1 MPATGPG
8 DARRSGPGSARATIC
23 GSAVPRGFP
32 VPVVVPSDLLFMLV
46 GFAIASY
53 SIVANDALQ
62 TLGTFLSSNRERPWW
77 VLWLFA
83 MGILYAVLI
92 YGWVANGGDTSFGRL
107 ERVPLPRPFTW
118 VYLVPPLV
126 LLLLTRR
133 GIPVSTTFLILTI
146 FAPENLGA
154 MFAKSI
160 IGYGVAFAAAI
171 GLYMAIAEVVERRFL
186 DTAHLPPPRA
196 WVAAQWIST
205 GFLWS
210 QWLIQDL
217 ANIFVYAPRRLSVEW
232 LVFALALMAALH
244 AYTFK
249 THGGAIQQVVTS
261 KTNTHDIRSA
271 TIVDFVFGLIL
282 LVFKEW
288 SRIPMSTTWVF
299 LGLLAGREIAMAVRL
314 QARPLPDTFRL
325 IGRDGL
331 KVATGLAVSVA
342 LALGLPPLA
351 DALLRSAPGV
361 PRPAAAQVAPAP
373 VGHQPPVTLRPVQ
386 PDLFAAP
393 NALVNALAD
402 VDGDGDLDLF
412 VGFNGPP
419 NRLYRNDGGA
429 FADVAAEAG
438 IADARATRAAAFGD
452 WDGDGD
458 PDLLVGFAPGGGPVL
473 RLYRN
478 DGGRFADATAPAGL
492 AVDSGAVRQ
501 PAWVDVDDDGDLDLF
516 VAFRDRPNM
525 LLRNEG
531 GRLRDVAAEVGLA
544 DARRSVGAVWADLD
558 ADGDLDVI
566 VGNMDGDANGVFRN
580 DGGRFTDVAEAW
592 GLAWG
597 GRTPREPSHG
607 TVRPCL
613 ADVDG
618 DGRLDVVTANYGPP
632 GLFLAGADGWR
643 EAGAAWGIAVDGR
656 YDSCALADVDHDGRL
671 DLYLNGTVTQGRNWP
686 DYLYRQAG
694 GRFVDV
700 LPEALAAVPADHGV
714 QWHDLDGDGAA
725 DLALTGQGPHALF
738 ANVLPDSLTR
748 RSLRVRVLDGRGRA
762 TRAGA
767 EVRVYAAGTRRLLA
781 TGLVDAGSGYDAQ
794 SDAPVHL
801 GLPEAGRV
809 DVEVTWPAAGTR
821 RVTRVEGV
829 PVDGRRV
836 VEVRAR

>member
-1 MPATGPG
+1 M
-8 DARRSGPGSARATIC
+8 
-23 GSAVPRGFP
+23 
-32 VPVVVPSDLLFMLV
+32 PSDLLFMLV

-92 YGWVANGGDTSFGRL
+92 YGWVTNGGDTSFGRL

-154 MFAKSI
+154 MFAKSL

-261 KTNTHDIRSA
+261 KTNTRDIRSA

-314 QARPLPDTFRL
+314 QARPLPDTLRL

-331 KVATGLAVSVA
+331 KVSTGLAVSVA
-342 LALGLPPLA
+342 LALGLPPLS
-351 DALLRSAPGV
+351 DLLLRGAPGV
-361 PRPAAAQVAPAP
+361 PRTAAAQAGPAAI
-373 VGHQPPVTLRPVQ
+373 GLQPPVALRPVA
-386 PDLFAAP
+386 PELFAAP
-393 NALVNALAD
+393 DALVNAVAD

-412 VGFNGPP
+412 VGFNGTP

-458 PDLLVGFAPGGGPVL
+458 ADLLVGFAPGAGPVL

-478 DGGRFADATAPAGL
+478 DGGRFADATADAGL

-501 PAWVDVDDDGDLDLF
+501 PVWVDVDDDGDLDLF

-525 LLRNEG
+525 LFRNAG

-580 DGGRFTDVAEAW
+580 DGGRFSDVAEAW

-607 TVRPCL
+607 TVRPCV

-618 DGRLDVVTANYGPP
+618 DGRLDVLTANYGPP

-643 EAGAAWGIAVDGR
+643 EAGAAWGIAMDGR
-656 YDSCALADVDHDGRL
+656 HDSCALADIDHDGRL

-686 DYLYRQAG
+686 DHLYRQAG

-700 LPEALAAVPADHGV
+700 IPEALAAVPADHGV
-714 QWHDLDGDGAA
+714 QWHDMDGDGTA

-738 ANVLPDSLTR
+738 ANVLPDSLAR

-767 EVRVYAAGTRRLLA
+767 EVRVFAAGTRRLLA

-801 GLPEAGRV
+801 GLPQWGRV
-809 DVEVTWPAAGTR
+809 DIEVTWPAAGARRLTR
-821 RVTRVEGV
+821 SGGV
-829 PVDGRRV
+829 AVDGRRV